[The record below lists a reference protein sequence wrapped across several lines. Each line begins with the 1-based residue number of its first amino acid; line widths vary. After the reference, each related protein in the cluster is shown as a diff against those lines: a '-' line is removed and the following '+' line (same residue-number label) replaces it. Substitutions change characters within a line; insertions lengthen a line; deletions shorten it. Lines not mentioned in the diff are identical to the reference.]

1 MELMSGEE
9 MLMGMMELQ
18 RKWQESPY
26 YPKEHDLPKGHWR
39 RVVTPEGEALSVI
52 ITDHYVIGVKTARVV
67 FIDRQTKEDLAPVKG
82 MTNLRAGDVK
92 ADESEMAVVGMG
104 RCFWVIS
111 LKTFEIT
118 KKVFFPKGFTS
129 SDVYGTYSEDG
140 TRFSVCVQKY
150 DYDNGRYIFLRCE
163 YETENYTLVSSE
175 EVPFEETD
183 RL

>member
-1 MELMSGEE
+1 MDLMSGEE

-39 RVVTPEGEALSVI
+39 RVVTPDGEAFGVI
-52 ITDHYVIGVKTARVV
+52 ITDHYVIGIKTARVV
-67 FIDRQTKEDLAPVKG
+67 FIDRQTKEDMAPVKG
-82 MTNLRAGDVK
+82 MHNLRSGDVK
-92 ADESEMAVVGMG
+92 PDESEMVAVGME

-111 LKTFEIT
+111 LKSFEIT
-118 KKVFFPKGFTS
+118 KKVFFPRGFIS
-129 SDVYGTYSEDG
+129 SDVFGTYSEDG
-140 TRFSVCVQKY
+140 SRFSIDVQKY

-163 YETENYTLVSSE
+163 YETENYTLVDSHE
-175 EVPFEETD
+175 IPYEETD